1 MKRKTFQQKEE
12 HEQRNSSMKEH
23 TVIRKHEYNLLWP
36 EYMVHRRLETKNEKG
51 GSGGKQE

>member
-1 MKRKTFQQKEE
+1 MMKRKTFQQKEE

-23 TVIRKHEYNLLWP
+23 TVFRKHEYNLIWP

-51 GSGGKQE
+51 G